1 MYWDV
6 LPPEAG
12 SQGQNADDK
21 YEHKPERG
29 VWV

>member
-1 MYWDV
+1 MYSDA

-21 YEHKPERG
+21 CEHKPWRG